1 MQKIK
6 KPNPSNVNWYAE
18 PNLGSY
24 FDNNEIKAVLK
35 CLKNSNKWYQGFN
48 PTPVEIDKFEREF
61 ENKFSVKNAISICN
75 NGLGF
80 DLLLDIFR
88 WESTDEIKDLDHYI
102 ASNINE

>member
-48 PTPVEIDKFEREF
+48 PTPVEIDKFERENLKINF
-61 ENKFSVKNAISICN
+61 PLKMQFQSVIM
-75 NGLGF
+75 
-80 DLLLDIFR
+80 D
-88 WESTDEIKDLDHYI
+88 
-102 ASNINE
+102 